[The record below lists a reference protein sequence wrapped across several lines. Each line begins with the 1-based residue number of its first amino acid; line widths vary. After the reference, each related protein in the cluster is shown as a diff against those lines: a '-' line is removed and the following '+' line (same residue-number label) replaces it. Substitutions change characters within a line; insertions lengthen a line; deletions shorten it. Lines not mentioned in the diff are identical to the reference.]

1 MTQQAEVTKEIILKK
16 VVVSRVTLQET
27 PNGLIDSTRV
37 LGATC
42 LRETEKKK
50 EKIYM
55 YIYIYINTYIYTYIY
70 THINDK
76 KWY

>member
-42 LRETEKKK
+42 LRERNIE
-50 EKIYM
+50 
-55 YIYIYINTYIYTYIY
+55 IYTDGLNLLGMRIKYLR
-70 THINDK
+70 
-76 KWY
+76 